1 MNEVGELNKPLIDAK
16 QVIEDIRSGMDDL
29 ALMEKYNLSPKGL
42 ESLVKKLAD
51 AGAVREISAK
61 DLLHDIRAGMTNKEL
76 MKNYRL
82 TAKAL
87 KRIFTEMTDAGVAFF
102 GDNRDARE
110 KKRIQ
115 TSLLLADIR
124 AHLSEA
130 QIMEK
135 YGLSSRGLQ
144 SAFWKLVRSGAVT
157 WDELLN
163 VYPALDDSVTLQ
175 KMRQWIRSH
184 PILSIAV
191 YEEGNPENRGKIR
204 DLTEKGVGVT
214 GIQVFPDERKTLVL
228 VPDVFMELNR
238 FTLQGICRWS
248 NPGHRGEVCSA
259 GFEIEN
265 IDADSFGKLQEL
277 VQLMTLTFQ

>member
-1 MNEVGELNKPLIDAK
+1 MYEVGDLDKPLIDAK

-29 ALMEKYNLSPKGL
+29 ALMEKYNLSPRGL
-42 ESLVKKLAD
+42 ESLVRKLAD
-51 AGAVREISAK
+51 AGIIRQISAK
-61 DLLHDIRAGMTNKEL
+61 DLLRDIRSGMTNKEL
-76 MKNYRL
+76 MKKYKL
-82 TAKAL
+82 SAKAL
-87 KRIFTEMTDAGVAFF
+87 KSVFTEMTDAGVAFF
-102 GDNRDARE
+102 GDHREARE

-115 TSLLLADIR
+115 TSLILADIR
-124 AHLSEA
+124 SHLSEA
-130 QIMEK
+130 QIMAK

-184 PILSIAV
+184 PILSIGV
-191 YEEGNPENRGKIR
+191 YDESSPENRGKVR

-214 GIQVFPDERKTLVL
+214 GIQVRPEERKTLVL
-228 VPDVFMELNR
+228 VPDEFMELKP
-238 FTLQGICRWS
+238 FALEGVCRWF

-259 GFEIEN
+259 GFQIVQ
-265 IDADSFGKLQEL
+265 IDGDSLEELQEL